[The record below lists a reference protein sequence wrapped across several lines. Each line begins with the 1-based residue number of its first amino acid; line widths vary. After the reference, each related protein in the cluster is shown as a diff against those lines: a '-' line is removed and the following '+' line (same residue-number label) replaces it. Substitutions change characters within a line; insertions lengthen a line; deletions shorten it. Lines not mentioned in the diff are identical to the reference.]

1 MSKSSLDWIVRGAF
15 FIFIGL
21 FFSKLL
27 NFAFRTIVARWLG
40 PADYGILSLGIAVF
54 SIVGMVASLGLE
66 HGVERYLGYFYG
78 QKKEMKNIIFSG
90 LKIALI
96 SSLIFAV
103 LLFLFSSQL
112 SSLISSNGT
121 LKYFLLIL
129 ALVLPFWVLTELF
142 MAVFRG
148 TKKIEHYITVRQIV
162 EPGVKVL
169 LAVAFLYYGYSL
181 FGVMWAYVLSYFV
194 SFLVGMLIVW
204 KLISKYKDQNLGKS
218 FGKKLLT
225 FSWPLLFMGALF
237 TCMTWIDTLMIGYF
251 LTEELVGVYNVAIPL
266 AALLV
271 IPVNLFKGL
280 FIPVVSKLYAEKK
293 FKEIKKVYKKLL
305 TWFVSLTFPL
315 FMFMFYYTGELIVF
329 LFGVDYIGALWPMR
343 ILLLGTM
350 VVTFFGVLGL
360 LYNSFAMTK
369 LKLVISFIATGI
381 GVVLNIVFIQ
391 SYGITGAA
399 LATAFS
405 FLVFNILLF
414 VPLFR
419 KFRISLLDF
428 DLVKQYLKVIIVG
441 VLSFFALVWIFGSVE
456 KYSLILFALV
466 YGFVYLLFLFLFGGI
481 SKEDMKS
488 FKSFRR

>member
-1 MSKSSLDWIVRGAF
+1 M
-15 FIFIGL
+15 FIGL

-40 PADYGILSLGIAVF
+40 PADYGVLSLGIAVF

-78 QKKEMKNIIFSG
+78 KKKEMKNVIFSG
-90 LKIALI
+90 LKIAFV
-96 SSLIFAV
+96 SSIIFAV
-103 LLFLFSSQL
+103 LLFVFSSNL

-121 LKYFLLIL
+121 LRSFLLIL
-129 ALVLPFWVLTELF
+129 ALVLPFWVITELF

-148 TKKIEHYITVRQIV
+148 TKKIENYITVRQIV

-169 LAVAFLYYGYSL
+169 LAVAFLYFGYSL

-194 SFLVGMLIVW
+194 SFFVGMFFVW
-204 KLISKYKDQNLGKS
+204 KLISKYKDKNLGKS

-251 LTEELVGVYNVAIPL
+251 LTEDLVGVYNVAIPL

-271 IPVNLFKGL
+271 IPINLFKGL

-305 TWFVSLTFPL
+305 CWFVSLTFPL
-315 FMFMFYYTGELIVF
+315 FMFMFYYTEELIVF
-329 LFGVDYIGALWPMR
+329 LFGMDYVGALWPMR

-350 VVTFFGVLGL
+350 IVTFFGVLGL

-369 LKLVISFIATGI
+369 MKL
-381 GVVLNIVFIQ
+381 
-391 SYGITGAA
+391 
-399 LATAFS
+399 
-405 FLVFNILLF
+405 
-414 VPLFR
+414 
-419 KFRISLLDF
+419 
-428 DLVKQYLKVIIVG
+428 
-441 VLSFFALVWIFGSVE
+441 
-456 KYSLILFALV
+456 
-466 YGFVYLLFLFLFGGI
+466 
-481 SKEDMKS
+481 
-488 FKSFRR
+488 